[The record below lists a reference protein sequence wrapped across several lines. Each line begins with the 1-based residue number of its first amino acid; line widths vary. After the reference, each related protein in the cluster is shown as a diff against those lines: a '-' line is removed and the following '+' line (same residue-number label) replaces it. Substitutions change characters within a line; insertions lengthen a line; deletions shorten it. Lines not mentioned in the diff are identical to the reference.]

1 MSAHRFD
8 RYKMCFEE
16 VILID
21 EEVKK
26 ETENERV
33 ISKLKQKD
41 KSEQVGFY
49 YKNETGFVLLHRWE
63 VLFNG

>member
-1 MSAHRFD
+1 MRRLKAAKTMSAHRFD
-8 RYKMCFEE
+8 RNKLCFDE

-33 ISKLKQKD
+33 ISKLKPKD
-41 KSEQVGFY
+41 KAE
-49 YKNETGFVLLHRWE
+49 
-63 VLFNG
+63 